1 MLFGHDFLFV
11 RRVQFAAEPAIGQ
24 VHFFDGLLM
33 VWVDV
38 DPEYEAELHRWYDE
52 EHIQRLLS
60 VPGFRSAGR
69 YVALKGG
76 PKNLVLYELES
87 IEVLHTAAFL
97 DEVRP
102 RSALLSR

>member
-1 MLFGHDFLFV
+1 MAKTRGT
-11 RRVQFAAEPAIGQ
+11 
-24 VHFFDGLLM
+24 GLLM

-76 PKNLVLYELES
+76 PKNLVLYELEGLPMR
-87 IEVLHTAAFL
+87 EVAEAIGCPLQTAYSRLHAAR
-97 DEVRP
+97 E
-102 RSALLSR
+102 LLQAAVERIKEQGQ